1 MRELFRR
8 LLYRLL
14 VVTALAVALLGP
26 LVGPL
31 SRPALAKELEFQ
43 IIVLNREGNN
53 VLGKTSGNETLTFD
67 LSWLKNP
74 NEFAFQRDDFLCIT
88 VDQLPDGKLMVTA
101 VRSCDEP
108 KQEDEEDDEHEHEEK
123 ER

>member
-1 MRELFRR
+1 MRKLFRR

-14 VVTALAVALLGP
+14 VVTALAVTLVGP

-31 SRPALAKELEFQ
+31 SRPVLAKELEFQ
-43 IIVLNREGNN
+43 ASVLSRDGNN
-53 VLGKTSGNETLTFD
+53 LMVKTSGNETLTFD

-74 NEFAFQRDDFLCIT
+74 FEFAFNRDDFLCFT
-88 VDQLPDGKLMVTA
+88 VDQLPDGKLMVTS

-108 KQEDEEDDEHEHEEK
+108 QPEEEEEEHEREEK